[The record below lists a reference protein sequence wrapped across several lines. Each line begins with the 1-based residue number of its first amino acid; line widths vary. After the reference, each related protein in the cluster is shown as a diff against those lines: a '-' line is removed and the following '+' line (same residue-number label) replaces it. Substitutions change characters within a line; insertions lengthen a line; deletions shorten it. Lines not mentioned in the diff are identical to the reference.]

1 MSSSYNSR
9 AGQPIL
15 DVEAFIY
22 RDSFGDLATTAD
34 AQIELAT
41 EQGDAKSSNAGNVPR
56 ISEEEITRLVS
67 EARAEGMAEGTRLAE
82 SRFREDLAKERE
94 RVART
99 ISEFQQ
105 QRADYYSKVESEL
118 LHLALAIA
126 AKILHRESQIDR
138 MVVAGLVKVMLER
151 LQQDTKVI
159 VRVRPE
165 DAESWRHYFREQTN
179 LQVVDDFSL
188 EPKACLLETELG
200 TADMSLDAQLKEVER
215 GFFDLLAQ
223 NPEPK

>member
-1 MSSSYNSR
+1 MSTSYNNR
-9 AGQPIL
+9 ASQSIL

-22 RDSFGDLATTAD
+22 RDTFGGLPATNALVD
-34 AQIELAT
+34 SQA
-41 EQGDAKSSNAGNVPR
+41 EQGDANPDKTSNLPR
-56 ISEEEITRLVS
+56 ISEEEISSLVS
-67 EARAEGMAEGTRLAE
+67 QARQEGLAEGTRLAE
-82 SRFREDLAKERE
+82 SRFREDLAQERE
-94 RVART
+94 RVDRT
-99 ISEFQQ
+99 ISDFQR
-105 QRADYYSKVESEL
+105 QRADYYSKVEGEL

-151 LQQDTKVI
+151 LQQETKVS

-165 DAESWRHYFREQTN
+165 DAEGWRQYFREQSN
-179 LQVVDDFSL
+179 LQVVEDVSL

-200 TADMSLDAQLKEVER
+200 IADMSLNAQLKEVER